1 MAMAL
6 NAAIDLLQARM
17 APLFA
22 NLFSADLE
30 RAHAHVDRL
39 CLHLCFHITAAFQLL
54 RCEPELLAQLVA
66 RIGAVPESIYLLR
79 TVLDILREEGFA
91 SEDPAGFQA
100 LAPHPG
106 DESDRLQREAAADC
120 PEAAP
125 TFDLI
130 ARCHAGA
137 VDFVTGRKSGLAVML
152 PRGDLALWERVHST
166 DRIMSIYADL
176 ATVVLEAIA
185 APRCRVLEVG
195 GGVGAVLQRC
205 AGFVTHLPF
214 DEYCFTDLGQLFVQN
229 AQRTYGG
236 TGPFSF
242 ATVDVDRPMRD
253 QGLSPSSFDTVI
265 GVNVLHSAKRL
276 RHTLREIWHLLKPG
290 GYLILGEGSPPD
302 RHRHW
307 RLDVVYGFLQG
318 WWDVSAEPPW
328 RPRSGFLLPQGWRE
342 GLLECGFV
350 SVYLLPG
357 EDFFREAVRGGVIV
371 AARGAD

>member
-1 MAMAL
+1 L
-6 NAAIDLLQARM
+6 NAAIDLLRTRM

-30 RAHAHVDRL
+30 RAQAHVDRL

-54 RCEPELLAQLVA
+54 RCEPELLTQLVA
-66 RIGAVPESIYLLR
+66 RIGAVPESVYLLR
-79 TVLDILREEGFA
+79 TVVEILEEEGFA
-91 SEDPAGFQA
+91 SVGPAGYRA
-100 LAPHPG
+100 IAPHPG
-106 DESDRLQREAAADC
+106 DESDRLQREAATDC
-120 PEAAP
+120 PEAGP

-137 VDFVTGRKSGLAVML
+137 IDFVTGKKSGLAAIF

-176 ATVVLEAIA
+176 AAAVLEAIA
-185 APRCRVLEVG
+185 SPRCRVLEIG

-205 AGFVTHLPF
+205 ARFVKQLPF

-229 AQRTYGG
+229 AQRAYGG
-236 TGPFSF
+236 TGPFNF
-242 ATVDVDRPMRD
+242 ATVDIDRPMRD
-253 QGLSPSSFDTVI
+253 QDLSPASFDAAI
-265 GVNVLHSAKRL
+265 GVNVLHSAKSL
-276 RHTLREIWHLLKPG
+276 RHTLQEIRHLLKPG

-302 RHRHW
+302 RRRHW
-307 RLDVVYGFLQG
+307 RLDVVYGFLLG
-318 WWDVSAEPPW
+318 WWDVRTEPPW
-328 RPRSGFLLPQGWRE
+328 RPRPGFLLPQGWRE
-342 GLLECGFV
+342 GLLECGFA
-350 SVYLLPG
+350 SVYSLPG